1 MRIVTIE
8 PHYASWRKAARE
20 LIAADV
26 APERVSWHES
36 NDQQNSLLTLMGE
49 VFATTPAAN
58 RTHKVSAKFIELAE
72 SVVCYAS
79 LERWDAL
86 YRVLYRITH
95 GEPSLLEVH
104 TDPDVNRLHL
114 MNRAVRRAT
123 HKMHAFVRFR
133 AIECDDDEGLVTL
146 SGNAIALRRY
156 VAWFEPTHHVVQRAC
171 PLFVRRFPSMRW
183 SILTPLECAHW
194 DGNEIRF
201 TAGVPSDSYTGE
213 DELEDLWRSYYA
225 NIFNPARVATA
236 TMQAEMPRMYWS
248 NLPEARLIPSL
259 KRDAP
264 ARVLRMLSQLDE
276 APLDIPDDIASIV
289 GDVTEPR
296 RVLAVAGQSPAVP
309 DDLEA
314 AGAWDAVHDPGVS
327 VAAAR
332 ARQELVDL
340 QQTNALSL
348 NGCDIRIGTASWTDP
363 TLLRCGKF
371 YPPDVKTAEARLNFY
386 ASRYSLVEV
395 DATYYA
401 MPSRSTAAAWAQR
414 TPDGFVFDIKAF
426 ALMTQHFAEV
436 NRMPDW
442 LRRRL
447 PMSVQH
453 SRLVSA
459 NDLPT
464 SLVDEV
470 WQRFV
475 EALNPLE
482 SAGKLGPILLQFPRW
497 FTPSR
502 ESADILR
509 AARSRLGNAAA
520 VVEFRNP
527 AWVEGRIA
535 SRTLALLE
543 QLQLGYVIV
552 DAPQGTGS
560 SMPPLVAT
568 TTDLSV
574 IRLHGRR
581 TETWEA
587 RNNVVSERYRYL
599 YDETELRSWLPRVA
613 EASFSVGKRV
623 VDFPD
628 MAKAKQGVHV
638 VFNNCHA
645 NYGTSNADEI
655 TAMLIEF
662 DKERR
667 RPSTNRTRD

>member
-8 PHYASWRKAARE
+8 PHFASWREAARG
-20 LIAADV
+20 LIAGDV
-26 APERVSWHES
+26 TPDRVSWHES
-36 NDQQNSLLTLMGE
+36 SDQQSSLLTLLGE
-49 VFATTPAAN
+49 TFTASPAESRA
-58 RTHKVSAKFIELAE
+58 HKVPSKFIDLAE

-79 LERWDAL
+79 IERWDAL

-133 AIECDDDEGLVTL
+133 AVECESDEGALTL
-146 SGNAIALRRY
+146 SGNAIARRRY
-156 VAWFEPTHHVVQRAC
+156 VAWFEPSHHVVQRAA

-183 SILTPLECAHW
+183 SILTSLECAHW
-194 DGNEIRF
+194 DGTEVRF
-201 TAGVPSDSYTGE
+201 TEGIPADNYSGE
-213 DELEDLWRSYYA
+213 DELEELWRSYYA

-259 KRDAP
+259 TRDAP
-264 ARVLRMLSQLDE
+264 GRVLRMLSQLDE
-276 APLDIPDDIASIV
+276 APLEIPSDLASVV

-296 RVLAVAGQSPAVP
+296 RVSVASFPSVRTP
-309 DDLEA
+309 DDLEI
-314 AGAWDAVHDPGVS
+314 AGAWDPEHDPGVTE
-327 VAAAR
+327 AAHRVRRERDEHR
-332 ARQELVDL
+332 AESI
-340 QQTNALSL
+340 ALE
-348 NGCDIRIGTASWTDP
+348 GAEIRVGTASWTDP
-363 TLLRCGKF
+363 TLLRCGQF
-371 YPPDVKTAEARLNFY
+371 YPSHINTPDARLRFY
-386 ASRYSLVEV
+386 ASRFSLVEV

-401 MPSRSTAAAWAQR
+401 MPSRSMAAAWAQR
-414 TPDGFVFDIKAF
+414 TPDNFVFDIKAF
-426 ALMTQHFAEV
+426 ALMTQHMAEV
-436 NRMPDW
+436 NRLPDW
-442 LRRRL
+442 LRRKL
-447 PMSVQH
+447 PPSVQRN
-453 SRLVSA
+453 RLVSA

-464 SLVDEV
+464 SLVDDV

-482 SAGKLGPILLQFPRW
+482 DAGKLGAILLQFPRW

-502 ESADILR
+502 ESADVLR
-509 AARSRLGNAAA
+509 AARSRLGNATA

-535 SRTLALLE
+535 SRTLSLLE

-552 DAPQGTGS
+552 DAPPGTAS
-560 SMPPLVAT
+560 SMPSLVAA

-581 TETWEA
+581 TATWEA

-599 YDETELRSWLPRVA
+599 YDERELSAWVPKVA
-613 EASFSVGKRV
+613 EASLLVGKRTI
-623 VDFPD
+623 DFPD

-655 TAMLIEF
+655 TALLIEF

-667 RPSTNRTRD
+667 RAPVNQTRD